1 MKRRMPLK
9 YAVGAGVFMFLLVA
23 LNAPQSFAGGT
34 GNISKIEARMKE
46 LGISLPDAPKA
57 VATYASFRRVGNL
70 VFISGQGPARS
81 DAVKT
86 TGIVGDDMTTQ
97 EGYQTARLVGLN
109 VLAQAKAACDGD
121 LDRIVQ
127 FVQLTGFVQAVEGYT
142 DHPSVINGAS
152 DLLVE
157 ILGDKGRH
165 ARAAIGVKTL
175 PFNIAVEIQAVFEIA
190 P

>member
-1 MKRRMPLK
+1 MSTGTLEG
-9 YAVGAGVFMFLLVA
+9 VGIGKIPEQFL
-23 LNAPQSFAGGT
+23 
-34 GNISKIEARMKE
+34 
-46 LGISLPDAPKA
+46 D
-57 VATYASFRRVGNL
+57 
-70 VFISGQGPARS
+70 
-81 DAVKT
+81 
-86 TGIVGDDMTTQ
+86 VGDIV
-97 EGYQTARLVGLN
+97 RLVGLN

-157 ILGDKGRH
+157 IFGEKGRH
-165 ARAAIGVKTL
+165 ARAALGVKTL
-175 PFNIAVEIQAVFEIA
+175 PFNIAVEIQAIFEIK